1 MKKNQSLQCSKKLI
15 IEKDQTFKLENWMKF
30 LAEANNMPWLASLYA
45 RFQNCWDV
53 KLNNR
58 LV

>member
-1 MKKNQSLQCSKKLI
+1 MKKNRSLQCSKKLI

-45 RFQNCWDV
+45 RFQNC
-53 KLNNR
+53 
-58 LV
+58 